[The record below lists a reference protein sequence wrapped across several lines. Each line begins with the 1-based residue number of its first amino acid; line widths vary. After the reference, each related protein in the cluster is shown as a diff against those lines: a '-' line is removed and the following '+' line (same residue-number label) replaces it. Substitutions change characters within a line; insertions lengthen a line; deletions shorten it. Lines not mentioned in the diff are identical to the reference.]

1 MSVSIILEIC
11 LSFIWLEED
20 EENVIKNVCFVGF
33 LLSINEKPWTAFKGQ
48 VMNTHGLYR
57 VALSLTI
64 PCAS

>member
-33 LLSINEKPWTAFKGQ
+33 LLSINEKP
-48 VMNTHGLYR
+48 
-57 VALSLTI
+57 
-64 PCAS
+64 